1 MKRFFCVICKRI
13 KRVRVLPSDVQHYD
27 VIENPIN
34 RTGTCRFHSGS
45 RVKSSV
51 KSVRPSKTVQSTP
64 AVQLSRKAARK
75 IGAK

>member
-34 RTGTCRFHSGS
+34 RTGTCRFHTGT
-45 RVKSSV
+45 RV
-51 KSVRPSKTVQSTP
+51 KSVRPSKTVKTVQSTP
-64 AVQLSRKAARK
+64 SVQLSRKAARK